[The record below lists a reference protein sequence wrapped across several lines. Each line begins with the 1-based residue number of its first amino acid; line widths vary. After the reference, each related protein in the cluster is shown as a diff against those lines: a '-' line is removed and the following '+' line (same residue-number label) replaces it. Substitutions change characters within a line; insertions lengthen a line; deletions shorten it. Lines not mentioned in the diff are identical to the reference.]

1 MGLFRTKKTA
11 ISAKNPSVSSGKGTP
26 KTPPE
31 PLPSPPPVHRHTP
44 REKRMDYRMRCWL
57 LVEKNDWVLET
68 STLNMSK
75 SGLLVRS
82 LKPVP
87 VGQSV
92 LILLIDKT
100 RVTAA
105 EIRANRFVMRGK
117 VVRVEKL
124 EAMCRMGIQIT
135 LGRVN
140 PVAHEKSTGET
151 KYWWTRHWQE

>member
-1 MGLFRTKKTA
+1 MGLFRAKTPM
-11 ISAKNPSVSSGKGTP
+11 ISTGTPTALNGKGNP
-26 KTPPE
+26 KAPAE

-44 REKRMDYRMRCWL
+44 RDKRMDYRMRCWL

-92 LILLIDKT
+92 LILLIDKPH
-100 RVTAA
+100 VTAA
-105 EIRANRFVMRGK
+105 EIRANKFVMKGK

-140 PVAHEKSTGET
+140 PVVHEKSTGET

>member
-1 MGLFRTKKTA
+1 
-11 ISAKNPSVSSGKGTP
+11 
-26 KTPPE
+26 
-31 PLPSPPPVHRHTP
+31 
-44 REKRMDYRMRCWL
+44 MRCWL
-57 LVEKNDWVLET
+57 LVEKNDWVMET